1 LDAAYAIREKY
12 ASANTTTTSMEGR
25 SILSL
30 KTSHYNSRKIM
41 GLCEKCGKLMG
52 KEVHHLEHQ
61 KDANNDGI
69 IVKNGVPFHKN
80 IAANL
85 MTVCEKCHDEF
96 HRIISV
102 TKPKPKRKSPK
113 QLKMV

>member
-1 LDAAYAIREKY
+1 
-12 ASANTTTTSMEGR
+12 
-25 SILSL
+25 
-30 KTSHYNSRKIM
+30 M

-96 HRIISV
+96 HRIISPNEGA
-102 TKPKPKRKSPK
+102 KLLLKPKRKSPK
-113 QLKMV
+113 QVKIV